1 MIKNFIIGK
10 RSNLSKNL
18 KKIIPNSILIS
29 LKEKKDVEIL
39 IKEKKRYNVIFN
51 NFYPVSRLNEIS
63 TNNLDIFINQ
73 SIALSA
79 FFLKRLNFKLVNKI
93 LYTSSSSVYDSID
106 NTKFSKDTFNRKLY
120 AALKLS
126 NEKLF
131 LNTANSK
138 KVQCHIIRLF
148 NLYGDEDNFSILQ
161 KIINSHLHKKKFILF
176 NNGDGIRDFI
186 HVLDVCKIYKSIL
199 NSKKN
204 LPNYLDL
211 GSGSGIS
218 IKSIL
223 DYIKFPKRK
232 TIYKKIN
239 LDETFSSIAD
249 VNWLNDIKY
258 KDRFDLKLENF
269 LQKKIKKKL
278 FGQISRFQNEK
289 KNRIEGSNEGV
300 VIYGAGNA
308 GKQIYNELIKN
319 KENVLFF
326 IDDNISLNNSSFNNI
341 KIISYNYFKK
351 IKKFYIINKIIF
363 SIPSIKEQKEK
374 IILNNLKKDNFD
386 VRVIPSKKFLTS
398 SILSLNDLRFLNLER
413 SINLENLKFDKI
425 NYFQNKKILVTGGA
439 GSIGSE
445 ICRQLVRQ
453 KCRKVFCLDNNE
465 YGIYKIRDLKEKT
478 KKIDMILGDIT
489 NYNFMINFLK
499 INKVDTVIHCAAYKH
514 VNILENNLQQAIQ
527 NNTIG
532 TYNLCKASLENNAD
546 FLLISTD
553 KAVEPTSILGYSKR
567 AAENVTRFL
576 SAKNPKKIVNIVRF
590 GNVIGSSGSAIPN
603 FLNQINNNLPITI
616 THKKASRYFMS
627 INQACY
633 LVLKTFDL
641 KPRNKIFFLE
651 MGKPVSIYNLVL
663 KLINLKKKILPD
675 YRPLLKISGLKKGEK
690 LNEILYSGNKKNK
703 TKNKMIYYLNE
714 KKINLIKM
722 EKNLNKMILGI
733 NKLTNKKLKNFL
745 KKISNLK

>member
-161 KIINSHLHKKKFILF
+161 KIINSYLHKKKFILF

>member
-1 MIKNFIIGK
+1 MINNYIIGK

-18 KKIIPNSILIS
+18 KKILPNSILIS
-29 LKEKKDVEIL
+29 LKEKKDVEKL
-39 IKEKKRYNVIFN
+39 FNEKKKHNIIFN

-63 TNNLDIFINQ
+63 ISNIDTFVNETIT
-73 SIALSA
+73 LSA
-79 FFLKRLNFKLVNKI
+79 FLLKRLNYKLVNKI
-93 LYTSSSSVYDSID
+93 LYTSSSSVYDSME
-106 NTKFSKDTFNRKLY
+106 NTEFSKDPFNRKLY
-120 AALKLS
+120 ASLKLS

-131 LNTANSK
+131 LNTTNAK

-148 NLYGDEDNFSILQ
+148 NLYGGDDNFSIIQ
-161 KIINSHLHKKKFILF
+161 KIVNCHLFKKNFTLF

-186 HVLDVCKIYKSIL
+186 HVTDVCKIYKSIL
-199 NSKKN
+199 DTKMN
-204 LPNYLDL
+204 LPDHLDL
-211 GSGSGIS
+211 GSGLGIS

-223 DYIKFPKRK
+223 DYTKFPK
-232 TIYKKIN
+232 KKLIHKKFFF
-239 LDETFSSIAD
+239 DETFSSIAD
-249 VNWLNDIKY
+249 VNWLNKIDY
-258 KDRFDLKLENF
+258 KNKFNSALEVF

-278 FGQISRFQNEK
+278 NERIFRFQKEK
-289 KNRIEGSNEGV
+289 KNRIETNNEGV

-308 GKQIYNELIKN
+308 GKQIYKELVKN
-319 KENVLFF
+319 KENILFF
-326 IDDNISLNNSSFNNI
+326 IDDDINLNNSSFNNV

-351 IKKFYIINKIIF
+351 IKNFYIINKIIF

-374 IILNNLKKDNFD
+374 MILNNLKKDNFD

-398 SILSLNDLRFLNLER
+398 SILSLNDLRFLNLEQ
-413 SINLENLKFDKI
+413 SINLENLKFDRI
-425 NYFQNKKILVTGGA
+425 NYFNNKKVLVTGGA

-465 YGIYKIRDLKEKT
+465 YGIYKIRDLSDKNRR
-478 KKIDMILGDIT
+478 IDMILGDVT
-489 NYNFMINFLK
+489 NYDFLVNFFKNH
-499 INKVDTVIHCAAYKH
+499 KVDTVIHCAAYKH
-514 VNILENNLQQAIQ
+514 VNILEKNLQQAIQ

-532 TYNLCKASLENNAD
+532 TFNLCKASLDNNAD

-553 KAVEPTSILGYSKR
+553 KAVEPASILGYSKR
-567 AAENVTRFL
+567 AAENVTRYL
-576 SAKNPKKIVNIVRF
+576 SAKNQKKIVNIVRF

-641 KPRNKIFFLE
+641 KIRNKVFFLE
-651 MGKPVSIYNLVL
+651 MGKPIFIYNLVL

-675 YRPLLKISGLKKGEK
+675 YKPSIKISGLKKGEK
-690 LNEILYSGNKKNK
+690 LNEILYSDNKKNK

-714 KKINLIKM
+714 KKINLDKI
-722 EKNLNKMILGI
+722 EYNLNQLMFGI
-733 NKLTNKKLKNFL
+733 NKLKDKSLKNFL
-745 KKISNLK
+745 KKISSLK